1 MEMLRC
7 VSVLLVLLHTLTI
20 VAGAAVI
27 SEKEG
32 IPDQDL
38 NLTSS
43 SSIVTPIVSSSPT
56 LVPSLET
63 ETTTEDAD
71 AEASD
76 IKESSSVSSPR
87 LDLSIDE
94 AFGNETSSTP
104 DEFDGPIRK
113 CTQKNSAALNK
124 CLQQVLKDLKPRL
137 AEGVPEINLPAMEPL
152 KLENVAFQQGSGPV
166 RIVAEF
172 TNVEVSGLS
181 NFTQSDFWVDV
192 PKKTLDFDLILPQ
205 LTLVGN
211 YELSGNLFFIPIG
224 GNGDFYLNLG
234 GTRAKGVSKLGVF
247 RNDTQA
253 KVVVKKTDVS
263 LEIETIKVHLTNLF
277 NGDPLLGT
285 VINTFLNEN
294 SQEVFEEIKP
304 QIGTQVGEL
313 LSLLANRA
321 MSALSTSQFDE
332 VPFEGSPVDEEVQI
346 S

>member
-1 MEMLRC
+1 MEKIRC
-7 VSVLLVLLHTLTI
+7 ASVLSVLLYTLVI

-27 SEKEG
+27 SEKDG
-32 IPDQDL
+32 KPDQDL

-43 SSIVTPIVSSSPT
+43 SIVTPIVSSFPT
-56 LVPSLET
+56 LVPSST
-63 ETTTEDAD
+63 SETTAEDV
-71 AEASD
+71 
-76 IKESSSVSSPR
+76 KESSPSSVSSPR
-87 LDLSIDE
+87 LDLSSDE
-94 AFGNETSSTP
+94 TWENGTSSSP
-104 DEFDGPIRK
+104 AEFDGPIRK
-113 CTQKNSAALNK
+113 CTQRDSAALNK

-166 RIVAEF
+166 RVVAEF

-181 NFTQSDFWVDV
+181 NFTQSNFWVDV
-192 PKKTLDFDLILPQ
+192 PKRTLDFDLILPQ

-211 YELSGNLFFIPIG
+211 YEVSGNLFFIPIG

-247 RNDTQA
+247 RNITQA

-285 VINTFLNEN
+285 VINNFLNEN

-332 VPFEGSPVDEEVQI
+332 VPFVAGPEDEDVQA